1 MCIIIATQ
9 MARFW
14 EGSKPVV
21 LSLRYALWSPGS
33 FQKRSLSIQ
42 VAVPLPRPVQW
53 WGPGGIYKAP
63 QGTPVCSW
71 GSQPLILDE
80 SSHSASKLCNLTAA
94 GKVVGKMAAPVS

>member
-1 MCIIIATQ
+1 

-33 FQKRSLSIQ
+33 FQKKNLSIQ
-42 VAVPLPRPVQW
+42 VAPPPPPPVQW
-53 WGPGGIYKAP
+53 WGPDSILKAP
-63 QGTPVCSW
+63 HGTPVCSW

-94 GKVVGKMAAPVS
+94 GKVVREMAAPVG